1 MLAAILTLCGLT
13 TALTSCSSDDDIV
26 QATPISAELLS
37 KLWYNETTVDY
48 TFDDGTKETLK
59 QVTAFDF
66 DDDGE
71 GKEYFFYVDADNKM
85 REDMPKLL
93 GADFVYTNLSGI
105 IHISRKDLL
114 GTDAMRNLVRE
125 AKYQGGTLVV
135 SGDNVS
141 LLPATDAQKA

>member
-1 MLAAILTLCGLT
+1 MKKLNLWMLAAILTLCGLT
-13 TALTSCSSDDDIV
+13 TALTSCSSSDDDIV

-71 GKEYFFYVDADNKM
+71 GKEYFFYVDADNKLK
-85 REDMPKLL
+85 ENMPKLL
-93 GADFVYTNLSGI
+93 GVDFVYTNLSGI

-114 GTDAMRNLVRE
+114 GTDATRNLVRE
-125 AKYQGGTLVV
+125 A
-135 SGDNVS
+135 
-141 LLPATDAQKA
+141 